1 MIHLQELR
9 AQQKVQDFVT
19 ADTQNLQIRTDLML
33 SLQHYIQQQGWTAE
47 QAARA
52 LRQTLPRMQNL
63 MNGEISRFS
72 VEQLIQLLTL
82 AGLHVQVSIMDS

>member
-1 MIHLQELR
+1 MIPVQNRGLQRETTSF
-9 AQQKVQDFVT
+9 AIAEIQS
-19 ADTQNLQIRTDLML
+19 LQIRTDLML
-33 SLQHYIQQQGWTAE
+33 RLQHYIQQQEWTPE

-52 LRQTLPRMQNL
+52 FRQTLPRMQNL

-82 AGLHVQVSIMDS
+82 VGVQVKVSIVD